1 MPLFPWMQYFGLLI
15 LAAVLVTMGLDTKF
29 YYVSWLVG
37 IPWMLLISAAY
48 FIWARMHRHHAKLS
62 SAT

>member
-1 MPLFPWMQYFGLLI
+1 M
-15 LAAVLVTMGLDTKF
+15 LAAVLITMGLDTKF
-29 YYVSWLVG
+29 YYVLLVVG

-48 FIWARMHRHHAKLS
+48 FIWARMPDIMQNFS